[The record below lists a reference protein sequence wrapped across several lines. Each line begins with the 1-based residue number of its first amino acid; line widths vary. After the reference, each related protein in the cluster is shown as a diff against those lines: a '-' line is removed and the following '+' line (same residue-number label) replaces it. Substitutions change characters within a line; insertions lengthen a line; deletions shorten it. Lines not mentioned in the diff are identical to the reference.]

1 MPITYRYVVRSTIVL
16 LTVGLAALSLVV
28 IATAWLSQRAQGY
41 LQDVGLAR
49 QVRSAAVALRDGLLS
64 AESSQRGFLL
74 TGNEIYL
81 APYDSAVARARQGLG
96 ELNSMLEG
104 RSDRKVLMGELKRIV
119 SDTIAD
125 QQNSLALK
133 QAGNDGGALA
143 IIKTNKGKA
152 LGDEAN
158 VYLSALILES
168 DTLLEDGAAQQSRN
182 SQWLRWTSLSSAV
195 VIILVVG
202 IVLVTVQRYGAESAA
217 AHAEL
222 DRMNMTLEARIEE
235 RTEELARAKDR
246 AELLLAEV
254 NHRVANSLSL
264 VSSLVKLQVRALSE
278 PAAKAALE
286 ETNSRI
292 LAIAQMHKYLF
303 TTGNVGNVSAETY
316 LAAVLGQL
324 ETSMVASGTEVSLR
338 ATLNPATVA
347 TSDAVYLGI
356 VATEWVTNAFKY
368 AYPNGEGEI
377 RVRLGTE
384 GDAVHLCVE
393 DDGVGR
399 EASAAI
405 QGTGFGSRVVGTI
418 AGMMGATARYHKRQ
432 PGTEACLIL
441 PTRHEEQAA

>member
-49 QVRSAAVALRDGLLS
+49 QVRSASVALRDGLLS

-133 QAGNDGGALA
+133 QVGNDGGALA

-168 DTLLEDGAAQQSRN
+168 DTLLEDGAAQQSSN

-418 AGMMGATARYHKRQ
+418 AGMMGATARYQKRQ